1 MNEVNIIFCYLV
13 GILYNIAP
21 VVCFTILAIIFNKW
35 WIVFFALLFIR
46 NISIETTD
54 KKKSN
59 EEE

>member
-1 MNEVNIIFCYLV
+1 MNEVNIIFCYLIA
-13 GILYNIAP
+13 ILYNIAS

-46 NISIETTD
+46 DISIKTTD

-59 EEE
+59 EE

>member
-1 MNEVNIIFCYLV
+1 MNEVNIIFCYLIA
-13 GILYNIAP
+13 ILYNIAC

-35 WIVFFALLFIR
+35 WIVFFVLLFIR

-59 EEE
+59 KE